1 MKIPIQ
7 FEIDFDSEAL
17 KKRIAENAERQ
28 VIKTITD
35 GVKGELFGLDYYGR
49 PCSRDVAEW
58 VHEKVGEL
66 LLNNRSEI
74 IEQASK
80 ELADRL
86 YRSKNVREAAGAAAK
101 EVFANENA

>member
-7 FEIDFDSEAL
+7 FEIELDSEML
-17 KKRIAENAERQ
+17 KKQIAGHAEQQ

-35 GVKGELFGLDYYGR
+35 GVKKELFGLDYYGR

-86 YRSKNVREAAGAAAK
+86 YRSKNVREAAGATAK
-101 EVFANENA
+101 EIFEGGV